1 MKKKKKLSLL
11 EEYHGDVNV
20 KKVIFTAETCPDRF
34 CIYHTMADRIFMVL
48 CKKPDPGSAVQFKQ
62 DGDA

>member
-11 EEYHGDVNV
+11 P
-20 KKVIFTAETCPDRF
+20 ETCPDRF

-48 CKKPDPGSAVQFKQ
+48 CKKPDPGSAV
-62 DGDA
+62 